1 MSQVFQEQNKK
12 LRLENAK
19 QDSERGQCLSWQWSG
34 KGSKRQQVAVC
45 KDMRIQLK
53 DIYSLGSR
61 RGYGQRNGVKV
72 KS

>member
-1 MSQVFQEQNKK
+1 MLNKT
-12 LRLENAK
+12 RRE
-19 QDSERGQCLSWQWSG
+19 DSVSVGNGLG
-34 KGSKRQQVAVC
+34 KVGKRQQVAVC

-61 RGYGQRNGVKV
+61 REDGQRNGVKV